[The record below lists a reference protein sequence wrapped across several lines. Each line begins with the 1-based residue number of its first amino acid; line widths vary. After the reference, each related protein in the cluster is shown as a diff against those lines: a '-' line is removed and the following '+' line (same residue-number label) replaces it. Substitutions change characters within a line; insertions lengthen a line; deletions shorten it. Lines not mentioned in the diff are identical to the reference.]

1 MPDLSAIEVRGL
13 YRRAPSDAGAA
24 PVQAACQAARRR
36 DHRDGSRR
44 GSSPAQL
51 RTALIDSLRGYG
63 TLFGSV
69 FQAPQGVGGPRD
81 EPATEERLH
90 EPTPPAWRKVEVSIE
105 RDATRAHIYRRDLN
119 LLAVRDAEG

>member
-1 MPDLSAIEVRGL
+1 MPDLSAIEVCGL
-13 YRRAPSDAGAA
+13 YRRALPDAGAA
-24 PVQAACQAARRR
+24 LVRDRWSSRKRR

-44 GSSPAQL
+44 VSSPAEL
-51 RTALIDSLRGYG
+51 RTALIEALRGYG
-63 TLFGSV
+63 TPFGSV

-90 EPTPPAWRKVEVSIE
+90 EPTPPAWRKIEVSIE